1 MYYWISMY
9 RKFPVYLYAGALTL
23 SFATFVP
30 SSVFAQTSVCSS
42 TGYTV
47 IFVNG
52 ILNTET
58 EAEQAKE
65 TLKKTLPSQINRES
79 VAVRLGYN
87 ESHLGGGGDLYKSI
101 QQAMQKPAATVAQDY
116 DLKTILMQIQ
126 PQVTTRKILLVGHSQ
141 GTFYTNSIYRYLL
154 ESGVPEGSMAIYNLA
169 SPDSYV
175 EGAGTYLT
183 SANDKLIRK
192 VRDWAGGAG
201 ARAPLP
207 DNIRIPLPPG
217 EEADDYGGH
226 HFASSYLNQ
235 EPDRIVGDI
244 SKALAKLKA
253 GSSPA
258 TDGCFTPPPPT
269 LSYKAAHVGFALGDP
284 TVGTAMT
291 VVAPAAKVL
300 AAATQKAYA
309 AAAALTRVIGGA
321 FTNLMGNPQVSA
333 ASQGAATAS
342 AFTQSSPPPPPTP
355 KPVSPKSPPA
365 PKSTA
370 PTVSNPPVLPIAP
383 PPPPPPP
390 VASETLPPA
399 ASPDPAQ
406 TPPAPPPDT
415 SAQQALQSVGGS
427 PTQSP
432 PPTVVFVPLAVSSP
446 SDGASYATSSATF
459 TGTTTAGFVIALTY
473 GSLAASAT
481 ADTNGDWSATLEL
494 PEGITVVGIVAADAE
509 GNTSDAATRT
519 LTVDTTPPLE
529 APTVSIVECLVP
541 AGEYCAWL
549 GLIVNLQ
556 WNAISDTT
564 HYAIAKNGIF
574 DSTTTDTAMEFR
586 LEANA
591 TTTFAVAAYYASGGA
606 TSTDVSVFTFLPEP
620 PPGFE
625 M

>member
-1 MYYWISMY
+1 MKKIGLLFLLIT
-9 RKFPVYLYAGALTL
+9 FPLQ
-23 SFATFVP
+23 
-30 SSVFAQTSVCSS
+30 VFAACNV
-42 TGYTV
+42 TGTAVVY
-47 IFVNG
+47 VNG
-52 ILNTET
+52 IFTSRSD
-58 EAEQAKE
+58 AKADTVSLE
-65 TLKKTLPSQINRES
+65 KEFERQSGRSDVDFIN
-79 VAVRLGYN
+79 GYN

-154 ESGVPEGSMAIYNLA
+154 EVGVPEGSMAIYNLA

-333 ASQGAATAS
+333 ASQGAAAAS

-541 AGEYCAWL
+541 AGENCAWL